1 MLCRILILL
10 GLMFSS
16 VVLAETQE
24 RVQRK
29 RRSVQFYEGH
39 LQGDPDAWARV
50 TLYDDQF
57 YGLVKYQ
64 GSYLTLSS
72 YDIPDDAKERPDFRP
87 EVQNRSFV
95 EINDFQDTLASGQS
109 FDTVITIGIVV
120 DHLYDQAFNGNGVA
134 HALGITYAS
143 DAILRDNLN
152 LALKLDAVVLT
163 SDEDYSNEVGAT
175 TQQLIRFR
183 EFRDSTSAL
192 PADLG
197 FVHFFSGSSRNG
209 NSAIGRAY
217 INTVCSP
224 SGLDVGV
231 SVNWPRNE
239 ATLMVHELGHNL
251 GSLHDTVIGCET
263 GPRHIMYPTINS
275 SQRFSQ
281 CSLDRIRS
289 TIETGN
295 CFIDVVDL
303 ALAARQINQEVVFQV
318 SNLEDTEATD
328 VELNIESGVSLL
340 AASELPS
347 GCAMAN
353 GSVRCNIP
361 TLFASETVDLSFPV
375 TSNFGSITARVGGG
389 FDMNPDD
396 DSVVVNL
403 SNRPLNN
410 TNGLCID
417 PDGDGFGFSDE
428 GSCRTNVPVLDTD
441 EERPSFN
448 NVQTGI
454 PVNLV
459 RAFWNPA
466 EFVGQAIECVPNFWS
481 SDDGTYLENS
491 ASLKRYQ
498 HSLGE
503 GQTASGIVQVAT
515 FASSSEEGDIE
526 GTTIEEFD
534 WRIENGRYIG
544 PAPIARSSYIQ
555 IVDEANGRINATRS
569 WTGDISFDLCRS
581 FPDTSSFFVPSGTIN
596 TPVLFLVW
604 MLCSCH
610 RGGLA
615 MIPRI
620 YILLLKCRM
629 KHLLQIQM
637 NCSGMTTVSRYSLTA
652 AFNAISAM
660 ILTTHNWYFV
670 VPVSVP
676 V

>member
-1 MLCRILILL
+1 
-10 GLMFSS
+10 
-16 VVLAETQE
+16 
-24 RVQRK
+24 
-29 RRSVQFYEGH
+29 
-39 LQGDPDAWARV
+39 
-50 TLYDDQF
+50 
-57 YGLVKYQ
+57 
-64 GSYLTLSS
+64 
-72 YDIPDDAKERPDFRP
+72 
-87 EVQNRSFV
+87 
-95 EINDFQDTLASGQS
+95 
-109 FDTVITIGIVV
+109 
-120 DHLYDQAFNGNGVA
+120 VA

-417 PDGDGFGFSDE
+417 PDGDGF
-428 GSCRTNVPVLDTD
+428 
-441 EERPSFN
+441 SFN

-534 WRIENGRYIG
+534 WRIENG
-544 PAPIARSSYIQ
+544 SSYIQ

-596 TPVLFLVW
+596 TPVAGVCVDTPPRNDGFGWNGIETCRVDADLDVTGSRSLIVNSVQGDLSIDGVLDEPLW
-604 MLCSCH
+604 QSATTADT
-610 RGGLA
+610 GGTALRSGVTILGLDALQLPSWRLGHDSSYIYLA
-615 MIPRI
+615 IEVPDETPVTDSDELLWHDDSVE
-620 YILLLKCRM
+620 ILLNLPEA
-629 KHLLQIQM
+629 I
-637 NCSGMTTVSRYSLTA
+637 TTL
-652 AFNAISAM
+652 ISN
-660 ILTTHNWYFV
+660 IPTR
-670 VPVSVP
+670 
-676 V
+676 